1 MDTLE
6 KRKLSMF
13 LGKYNMPFIC
23 YEHIVCKSNFVF
35 EGEQYNDASFLNLSL
50 VFEK

>member
-6 KRKLSMF
+6 KRKLSML
-13 LGKYNMPFIC
+13 LGKYKISFIC
-23 YEHIVCKSNFVF
+23 YEHIVCNSNFVF
-35 EGEQYNDASFLNLSL
+35 ESGQYTDASFLNLSL